1 MTVSAVDAADVADT
15 PSLLHRY
22 LPILGWLPHYDRK
35 WIPKDAVAGLSVWSL
50 LVPQSLAYATIA
62 GVPVQYGLYTSFV
75 ALIAYPIFGTSR
87 HLVQGTSAA
96 VCAVSA
102 AVITPI
108 VGASALG
115 TGKAVGYTAALAL
128 ATGAVY
134 VALGLLRMGWV
145 STFLSKAV
153 MAGFVL
159 GFALGIIIDQSHKLL
174 GVPAVDGS
182 YLQELWGTLKEI
194 PDTNLTTLAVGGGSL
209 ALLLLMRH
217 FVPRWPRMLIVVAL
231 AIIASSAL
239 SLADHGV
246 AVTGDVPIGLFSVE
260 APGVGFSEIG
270 ALLLG
275 ALSIVFVGY
284 SESLAAG
291 RAMARKHAYEI
302 DANQELIAQGM
313 ACGAAGFVGGFATD
327 GNLSKTSLADAS
339 GQRSQMAS
347 LINAGFVLL
356 TMLFLASL
364 FEDLPSATL
373 GAIVIDALL
382 GLVTF
387 TELKR
392 YYRVNRADWAFFM
405 GAGLGILCFGIIQGI
420 VIGVV
425 LSLLL
430 LIARSSST
438 SVRELRRLPTTGT
451 YHEAQRHDGLE
462 AVPGVLVVRVDG
474 PLFFADA
481 DRFRTTLENLAR
493 HDGTPKA
500 VVIDADSIYLTDTDG
515 ADILSQVAEELDA
528 QGTSLVLAAVHPPV
542 LELWQRGGVI
552 DAIGADAVFET
563 VHDAV
568 RSVNGRTG
576 VTAEARSPDPSAV

>member
-1 MTVSAVDAADVADT
+1 MSAVDAADRAAR
-15 PSLLHRY
+15 PGLLHRY
-22 LPILGWLPHYDRK
+22 IPILAWLPQYDRR
-35 WIPKDAVAGLSVWSL
+35 WLAGDAVAGLSVWSL
-50 LVPQSLAYATIA
+50 LVPQSLAYATLA
-62 GVPVQYGLYTSFV
+62 GVPVQYGLYTAFV
-75 ALIAYPIFGTSR
+75 ALIAYPLFGTSR
-87 HLVQGTSAA
+87 QLAQGPSAA

-108 VGASALG
+108 VGAAALG
-115 TGKAVGYTAALAL
+115 TGKAVGYSAALAL

-153 MAGFVL
+153 MSGFVL
-159 GFALGIIIDQSHKLL
+159 GFSIGIIIDQSYKLL
-174 GVPAVDGS
+174 GVAPVDGS
-182 YLQELWGTLKEI
+182 YVQELWGTLKEI

-209 ALLLLMRH
+209 ALLLLMRR

-239 SLADHGV
+239 DLADHGV
-246 AVTGDVPIGLFSVE
+246 AVTGDVPTGLFSVQT
-260 APGVGFSEIG
+260 PGVGWSELG

-291 RAMARKHAYEI
+291 RAMARKHGYEI
-302 DANQELIAQGM
+302 DTNQELIAQGM

-327 GNLSKTSLADAS
+327 GSLSKTSVADTA

-347 LINAGFVLL
+347 LINAAFVLL
-356 TMLFLASL
+356 TMLFLAGL
-364 FEDLPSATL
+364 FKDLPSATL
-373 GAIVIDALL
+373 GAVVIDAML
-382 GLVTF
+382 GLITF
-387 TELKR
+387 TELQR
-392 YYRVNRADWAFFM
+392 YHRVNRADWVFFM

-430 LIARSSST
+430 LIARSSGT
-438 SVRELRRLPTTGT
+438 SVRELRRRPDTGT

-462 AVPGVLVVRVDG
+462 AIPGVLVARVDG

-481 DRFRTTLENLAR
+481 DRFRTTLGDLAR
-493 HDGTPKA
+493 HDGALKA
-500 VVIDADSIYLTDTDG
+500 VVVDAESIYLSDTDG

-542 LELWQRGGVI
+542 LELWRRGGVI

-563 VHDAV
+563 VSDAV
-568 RSVNGRTG
+568 QALNGRT
-576 VTAEARSPDPSAV
+576 E